1 MEPSDASQLLAMS
14 VLSRKIHFQPLKI
27 ISGTFT
33 KGGQRLDKLAAIALV
48 SQLLQLKKVQEVSV
62 VKMFCIVEDNSSL
75 FYLRKLKSVEQ
86 SDGSRLM
93 C

>member
-27 ISGTFT
+27 ISRTFR

-62 VKMFCIVEDNSSL
+62 VKMFCIVEDNFSL
-75 FYLRKLKSVEQ
+75 FYLRKLKSVE
-86 SDGSRLM
+86 
-93 C
+93 